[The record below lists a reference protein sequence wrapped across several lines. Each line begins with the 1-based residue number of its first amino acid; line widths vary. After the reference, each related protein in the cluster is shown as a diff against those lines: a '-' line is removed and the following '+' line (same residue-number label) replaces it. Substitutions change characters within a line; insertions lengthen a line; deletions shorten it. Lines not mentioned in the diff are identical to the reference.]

1 MLRLYVENIETIKS
15 RETHKALRIK
25 KDFGQ
30 CPSSYFLFPWSRAR
44 IRYPLLME

>member
-25 KDFGQ
+25 KGFW
-30 CPSSYFLFPWSRAR
+30 PMSFFALSFPLEPR
-44 IRYPLLME
+44 